1 MQSIDNLYLQGA
13 LPLKIDARHID
24 AKYVSNVRHL
34 FDDIEHLHISS
45 SFGENIEITSD
56 IHDKGSMLK
65 EILKQRGCY
74 QLRKL
79 LLLEMDEL
87 YQFT

>member
-1 MQSIDNLYLQGA
+1 MQDIL
-13 LPLKIDARHID
+13 I

-56 IHDKGSMLK
+56 IMIK
-65 EILKQRGCY
+65 EVC
-74 QLRKL
+74 
-79 LLLEMDEL
+79 
-87 YQFT
+87 